1 MPKVMTIVGTRP
13 EIIKLSRVIPALDVH
28 TEHILVHTGQNYDF
42 ELNQVFFDQ
51 LGIRKP
57 DHFLEAAGRTATETI
72 ANVLLKIEPL
82 LERVTPDAVLI
93 LGDTNSAIC
102 ALAAKKRRIPVFH
115 MEAGNRSFDER
126 VPEEANRRIVD
137 HLSDINLVY
146 TEHARRY
153 LLAEGLPADR
163 VIKTGSPMREVL
175 GHHAAS
181 IEASNVLA
189 TLGLSPQKYFVVS
202 AHREENVDDL
212 KNLHCLVES
221 IRLIC
226 STYDLPVFFSV
237 HPRTHRRLVEAGN
250 LQLPAQVIYSK
261 PLGFFDYIKLQQSSL
276 CVISD
281 SGTITE
287 EASILGFPAV
297 TIRNAHER
305 PEGMDVGAL
314 VMCGLEPTDVVGAI
328 GTVTRQHFEEHVQ
341 LVPPA
346 DYASATVSAQV
357 VRLILSYIAFVNRVV
372 WRKS

>member
-1 MPKVMTIVGTRP
+1 MPRVVTIVGTRP
-13 EIIKLSRVIPALDVH
+13 EIIKLSRVIPALDQH
-28 TEHILVHTGQNYDF
+28 TEHVLVHTGHNYDY

-57 DHFLEAAGRTATETI
+57 DHFLQAAGRTATETI

-82 LERVTPDAVLI
+82 LERISPDAVLI
-93 LGDTNSAIC
+93 LGDTNSAIS
-102 ALAAKKRRIPVFH
+102 ALAAKKRRIPIFH

-126 VPEEANRRIVD
+126 VPEEANRRMVD

-163 VIKTGSPMREVL
+163 IIKTGSPMREIL
-175 GHHAAS
+175 DHHSAA
-181 IEASNVLA
+181 IEASNVLV
-189 TLGLSPQKYFVVS
+189 TLGLTPQKYLVVS

-212 KNLHCLVES
+212 ENLRHLVES
-221 IRLIC
+221 IRMIC
-226 STYDLPVFFSV
+226 ATFNFPVFFSV
-237 HPRTHRRLVEAGN
+237 HPRTHRRLEEAGN
-250 LQLPAQVIYSK
+250 LKLPPQVIYSK
-261 PLGFFDYIKLQQSSL
+261 PLGFFDYIKLQQSAL

-287 EASILGFPAV
+287 ESSILGFPAV

-305 PEGMDVGAL
+305 PEGMDVGSL
-314 VMCGLEPTDVVGAI
+314 IMSGLKPSDVLGAI
-328 GTVTRQHFEEHVQ
+328 RTVTKQHFQEQ
-341 LVPPA
+341 IRLSAPI
-346 DYASATVSAQV
+346 DYASSTVSAQV
-357 VRLILSYIAFVNRVV
+357 VRIVLSYIGFVNRVV